1 MTLHQLKHCIQLWS
15 SMNIYPSP
23 PKLIVYH
30 NTTFFFFNFT
40 KIMPE
45 FPTEESKTDDYV
57 RRTSIASDFSMTT
70 KNNFQKDLVT
80 VYLKH

>member
-1 MTLHQLKHCIQLWS
+1 
-15 SMNIYPSP
+15 
-23 PKLIVYH
+23 
-30 NTTFFFFNFT
+30 
-40 KIMPE
+40 MPE

-57 RRTSIASDFSMTT
+57 RRTSITSDFSMTT